1 LGSRPGCRT
10 TSALMITRRWRFHL
24 RAAYRVSPKT
34 WAVLP
39 RALESTRARPINRR
53 LRFSS
58 RRLLAMVTRY
68 STPSASRHSKI
79 RASRQRPRSGV
90 ACCYSQLVSVGAA
103 NALCSSRALGTS
115 GGARWRGAS
124 IAHLKARRTLAGLSC
139 GVLRRL
145 YATGGKGEEAEEV
158 LAFVHRDTRRQ
169 GALDARCSHHRSS
182 NRGSGPKLTSA
193 EAAELRA

>member
-1 LGSRPGCRT
+1 LVTTNRGLFLGSRPGCRT

-115 GGARWRGAS
+115 GGGAV
-124 IAHLKARRTLAGLSC
+124 ARRQYSAPQGTAHAGWP
-139 GVLRRL
+139 VLRCVTPPL
-145 YATGGKGEEAEEV
+145 C
-158 LAFVHRDTRRQ
+158 DRRQ
-169 GALDARCSHHRSS
+169 G
-182 NRGSGPKLTSA
+182 RGGRGGPG
-193 EAAELRA
+193 LRAQRH